1 MRSRVL
7 FCFEQLLGVGLLVL
21 SFAPLTAASAEEQAG
36 AGPSRALT
44 SLIDFAPNR
53 AQFQGEVASVVRA
66 IEEGGVSEKEKRNAE
81 AKASYQQAAQ
91 SATALISSLS
101 RGYHD
106 ELYFLLGFAK
116 EKLGDDAGAAR
127 AYDASLKLKRT
138 NVLVLFRH
146 AYVSQRAGKC
156 DVALPEFREVLWQ
169 TKAEAHEVL
178 FLQGECL
185 LKLGKPEE
193 AAKAFQAAR
202 DKNSHYTPAVRRLVA
217 AKQELMTKTSD
228 PKLRTALEAQIAAD
242 LGVISQQNPDDRES
256 GLLLASMLLRG
267 ADPLL
272 AKQRLR
278 QAESLAKRFAEGSS
292 FSDVKSVRLLFDA
305 QRKQGDLA
313 AAEQTLQR
321 GLKVTPDAR
330 ELKEASQQ
338 LAIDKGL
345 TS

>member
-1 MRSRVL
+1 MRCRAL
-7 FCFEQLLGVGLLVL
+7 FCFEHLLIWAAL
-21 SFAPLTAASAEEQAG
+21 FAVASPVRAEEQAR
-36 AGPSRALT
+36 ANQPRALT
-44 SLIDFAPNR
+44 SLIDFTPNR
-53 AQFQGEVASVVRA
+53 SQFQSEIGSVVRS
-66 IEEGGVSEKEKRNAE
+66 IEEGAELERAKKTAE
-81 AKASYQQAAQ
+81 AKASYQQAVQA
-91 SATALISSLS
+91 ATALISSLS

-116 EKLGDDAGAAR
+116 EKLGDDVGAAR

-146 AYVSQRAGKC
+146 AYVSQRAGNC
-156 DVALPEFREVLWQ
+156 ERALPEFREVLWQ

-193 AAKAFQAAR
+193 AAKAYQAAR
-202 DKNSHYTPAVRRLVA
+202 DKNSRYTPAVRRLVA
-217 AKQELMTKTSD
+217 AKQELITKTAD
-228 PKLRTALEAQIAAD
+228 PKLRAALEAQIAAD
-242 LGVISQQNPDDRES
+242 LSVISQNNPEDRES

-278 QAESLAKRFAEGSS
+278 QAESLAKRFAESSS
-292 FSDVKSVRLLFDA
+292 FTDVKSVRLLFDA

-321 GLKVTPDAR
+321 GLKASPSAR
-330 ELKEASQQ
+330 ELKEASEQ

-345 TS
+345 KS